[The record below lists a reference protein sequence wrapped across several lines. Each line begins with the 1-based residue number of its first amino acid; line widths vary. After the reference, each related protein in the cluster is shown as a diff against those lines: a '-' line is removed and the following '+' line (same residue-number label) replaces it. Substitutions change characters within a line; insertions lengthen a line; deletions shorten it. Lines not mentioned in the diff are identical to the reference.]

1 MKFQVKTTAL
11 AILVSLGVVGCKSND
26 TPNQVVEP
34 TPANQ
39 ASKTDAEKKA
49 EADAKA
55 KATAEAKAK
64 AEAEAKAKAEEAK
77 RLEEERKKAEAEA
90 KKLTDAKAKA
100 EAEAKAKAAA
110 EAKAKAEAEAKRK
123 AEEAKRLEEE
133 RKKAEAEAKAKAEA
147 AEKLKPV
154 NLLDKNGVEWRIINI
169 RQNGPSNDTTE
180 YRYGGRNS
188 SLSSDLYYV
197 GKPESF
203 FELLGV
209 NAITN
214 LNFNELSEKDGKP
227 FLGVHQG
234 KKEDPDFSGKIVT
247 KVKRDGHLIKVAEL
261 EDAKAFNY
269 LYVNQPYS
277 TYGALFTNGH
287 DVKFFSV
294 AQSAGKAG
302 YSHIYP
308 VWREEVVERNGQSVK
323 TGKIIWNDAVA
334 GEATYKGQVIASV
347 IKSDIEGYNRTGI
360 RSEPVLDGTVTLK
373 AKFDKDPERN
383 SIEGE
388 IDSNLI
394 GKIVLEK
401 NLDQSGILRLG
412 RATNETM
419 NIKEASGRGSYE
431 VKFYGKDLNDAVGK
445 VNLNSDDAYT
455 RYKETGDV
463 IEYNAVFGA
472 TKQPK

>member
-11 AILVSLGVVGCKSND
+11 AILVSLGVVGCRSND

-49 EADAKA
+49 EAEAKA
-55 KATAEAKAK
+55 KAAAEAKAK
-64 AEAEAKAKAEEAK
+64 AEAEAKAKAA
-77 RLEEERKKAEAEA
+77 AE
-90 KKLTDAKAKA
+90 AKAKA

-154 NLLDKNGVEWRIINI
+154 NLVDKNGVEWRIINI
-169 RQNGPSNDTTE
+169 QSNGPSNNTTE
-180 YRYGGRNS
+180 YRYGGYS
-188 SLSSDLYYV
+188 GSLYNYGYS
-197 GKPESF
+197 GEPRSF
-203 FELLGV
+203 FNERGV

-247 KVKRDGHLIKVAEL
+247 KVKRDRGTIRVVEL

-294 AQSAGKAG
+294 AQKAEENRSAG
-302 YSHIYP
+302 YNSTYP
-308 VWREEVVERNGQSVK
+308 VWKEEVVERNGQSIR

-347 IKSDIEGYNRTGI
+347 TKADIEGNDLSGI

-388 IDSNLI
+388 INSNLI

-401 NLDQSGILRLG
+401 NLDQSKTYRRGM
-412 RATNETM
+412 ATNETM
-419 NIKEASGRGSYE
+419 NIKEASWDNDYE
-431 VKFYGKDLNDAVGK
+431 VNFYGKDLNDAVGK
-445 VNLNSDDAYT
+445 VDLTNRS
-455 RYKETGDV
+455 YKEIGDV
-463 IEYNAVFGA
+463 IQYNAVFGA

>member
-11 AILVSLGVVGCKSND
+11 AILVSSGVVGCKSND

-110 EAKAKAEAEAKRK
+110 EAKAKAEA
-123 AEEAKRLEEE
+123 
-133 RKKAEAEAKAKAEA
+133 

-154 NLLDKNGVEWRIINI
+154 NLLDKNGVAWRIINI

-401 NLDQSGILRLG
+401 NLDQSGTFRLG

-419 NIKEASGRGSYE
+419 NIKEASGRGTYE

-463 IEYNAVFGA
+463 IQYDAVFGA

>member
-11 AILVSLGVVGCKSND
+11 AILVSLGVVGCRSND

-55 KATAEAKAK
+55 KAEAEAKAKAAAEAKDK
-64 AEAEAKAKAEEAK
+64 AEAEAKAKAA
-77 RLEEERKKAEAEA
+77 AE
-90 KKLTDAKAKA
+90 AKAKA

-110 EAKAKAEAEAKRK
+110 EAKAKAEAEAKAK
-123 AEEAKRLEEE
+123 AEDAKRLEEE

-154 NLLDKNGVEWRIINI
+154 NLVDKNGVEWRIINI
-169 RQNGPSNDTTE
+169 RERGPRNNTTE
-180 YRYGGRNS
+180 YLYGGYLD
-188 SLSSDLYYV
+188 SLRSDFFPE
-197 GKPESF
+197 KPKSF
-203 FELLGV
+203 FDENGV
-209 NAITN
+209 NAETE
-214 LNFNELSEKDGKP
+214 LNFNELSAKDGKP

-234 KKEDPDFSGKIVT
+234 KKEDKDFNGKIIAKVLVDKDNRIRVT
-247 KVKRDGHLIKVAEL
+247 ETI
-261 EDAKAFNY
+261 DAKEFNY

-294 AQSAGKAG
+294 AKKAG
-302 YSHIYP
+302 IEDSDMFEYP
-308 VWREEVVERNGQSVK
+308 VYEYEYVEHNGKSIK

-347 IKSDIEGYNRTGI
+347 VRATMNGDISGI
-360 RSEPVLDGTVTLK
+360 RQAPEIDGTVTLK
-373 AKFDKDPERN
+373 AQFDKDPER
-383 SIEGE
+383 SVVSGE
-388 IDSNLI
+388 IDSKQV
-394 GKIVLEK
+394 GKIILEK
-401 NLDQSGILRLG
+401 SNISTSSNISGLG
-412 RATNETM
+412 KATNEKLDVA
-419 NIKEASGRGSYE
+419 NNHIGGGFGSGKYS
-431 VKFYGKDLNDAVGK
+431 VSFYGKDLNDVVGN
-445 VNLNSDDAYT
+445 VNLQQYQ
-455 RYKETGDV
+455 GDV
-463 IEYNAVFGA
+463 KKGEISRYNAVFGA